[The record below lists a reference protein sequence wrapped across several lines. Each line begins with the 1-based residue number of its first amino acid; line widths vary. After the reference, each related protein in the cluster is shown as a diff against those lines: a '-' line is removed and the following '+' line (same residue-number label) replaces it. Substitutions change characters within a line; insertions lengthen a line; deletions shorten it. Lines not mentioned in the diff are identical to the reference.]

1 MTIYLKNKDTL
12 IFEDFKFKC
21 CVGKNGISKNK
32 EEGDNKTPLGKFSL
46 GDLYFRADKIKKP
59 QTKIKCIPIKKNMG
73 WCDDVKNKKFYNRLI
88 DTKKK
93 VRHEKLFRNDFRYN
107 LFIPLSYNSN
117 PVKLGK
123 GSAIFLHLTKNYKAT
138 AGCIALKEK
147 DFLILL
153 KVIKKKTKIL
163 IN

>member
-1 MTIYLKNKDTL
+1 
-12 IFEDFKFKC
+12 
-21 CVGKNGISKNK
+21 
-32 EEGDNKTPLGKFSL
+32 
-46 GDLYFRADKIKKP
+46 
-59 QTKIKCIPIKKNMG
+59 MG